1 MPLRDHFHP
10 PLSPHHSWEAVH
22 GHWPSTIVNRLN
34 AKLPSGFF
42 AEPRVHLSTAFE
54 IDVATFEGAATE
66 SWSQRL
72 AGGNGGVAAAVWSPP
87 EPAVLVEGELPT
99 PSEYEVLVYEKSD
112 WERRLVAAIE
122 LISPGNKDRIE
133 SRRAFAYKCE
143 ALLQKGV
150 SVAIVDIVTARCAN
164 LYRELAELM
173 GTVAPVPLDCAT
185 YAVAFRALRTTGRWR
200 VEHWPHELS
209 IGQPL
214 PTLPL
219 WISDTQFVPV
229 ELEASY
235 KETCRSL
242 RIA

>member
-1 MPLRDHFHP
+1 MPLRDHFRP

-42 AEPRVHLSTAFE
+42 AEPRVHLGTAFE

-72 AGGNGGVAAAVWSPP
+72 AGGNGGVATAVWSPP
-87 EPAVLVEGELPT
+87 EPTVLVEGELPT
-99 PSEYEVLVYEKSD
+99 PSEYEVLVYEPSD

-122 LISPGNKDRIE
+122 LVSPGNKDRIE
-133 SRRAFAYKCE
+133 SRRAFVYKCE
-143 ALLQKGV
+143 SLLQKGV
-150 SVAIVDIVTARCAN
+150 SVAIVDIVTARSAN
-164 LYRELAELM
+164 LYRELAELI
-173 GTVAPVPLDCAT
+173 GVAAPGST
-185 YAVAFRALRTTGRWR
+185 NSSIYAVALRALRTTDRWR
-200 VEHWPHELS
+200 VETWPHELTL
-209 IGQPL
+209 GQPL

-219 WISDTQFVPV
+219 WISDTTFVPV

-235 KETCRSL
+235 EDTCRAL